1 MGASLGAPCCCCPD
15 RADADEAIL
24 VPPPKLQ
31 IGKRG
36 SQLKVTSDTSG
47 LLVTGHGVALAN
59 TVIEQDAAY
68 WEVRVLE
75 PGSSSRTFV
84 GVALELNGQLLDSKI
99 GDAASSW
106 AIGGDLPGGPL
117 QKDDI
122 IGVAFGQGNIPNLRF
137 FRNGKEIPEAEVLR
151 IRGEVFP
158 AASVCDG
165 AELLLVF
172 DAADFAHDPPGR
184 HQAIVPPRKM
194 I

>member
-1 MGASLGAPCCCCPD
+1 MGANQGSVCCCCPP
-15 RADADEAIL
+15 RDEEEAAL

-36 SQLKVTSDTSG
+36 GQVKVSSDTAG
-47 LLVTGHGVALAN
+47 LLVSGHGVALAN
-59 TVIEQDAAY
+59 CVVEQDCAY

-75 PGSSSRTFV
+75 PGSSSRAFC
-84 GVALELNGQLLDSKI
+84 GVALELNGQRLDSKI
-99 GDAASSW
+99 GDAQTSW

-117 QKDDI
+117 QKDEI

-137 FRNGKEIPEAEVLR
+137 FRNGKEIPDTEVLR

-158 AASVCDG
+158 AVSVCDG

-172 DAADFAHDPPGR
+172 DAPSFAHEAPGR
-184 HQAIVPPRKM
+184 HSAIVPPRKM
-194 I
+194 L